1 LKVMAQEVI
10 GFGVAFAVSLGVSVA
25 IVELIGGL
33 I

>member
-1 LKVMAQEVI
+1 MAQEVI